1 MAAVF
6 AACTQWPLFG
16 NRRIASR
23 LLMSAVLGCAVAA
36 IQWVPTVALFSSS
49 ARKDFGIDAKLGWSL
64 PPRLASQLVVAGD
77 PRTRETLFTN
87 AAAAL
92 TENEIPLIL
101 GPYLGAF
108 ALPLALLGA
117 WRLPGFL
124 AFCMG
129 AVAASF
135 GRYLPSP
142 LPEWLAVLPFRYP
155 SKVLALVS
163 VTFAVLVG
171 AGAHAVLSRPPSTTG
186 PRRRGQF
193 ITVAVLLSAIS
204 ASLIPLP
211 GEPLARVSRA
221 ALFFGSGLLAMAAGP
236 AAGWVMVGGIL
247 LDARSGVGWVNEY
260 VDPYL
265 FNFRPPVVDVIRRL
279 GPHPRIFVAYSGVV
293 WARADLSKRGYNS
306 ASAFQATLGE
316 ILFPP
321 HGLRFGIRHG
331 FQPDFTGLGT
341 TEMQAFEVFLQTRL
355 SADIRRYLD
364 LGAIDAVIST
374 DNTNPLEEA
383 EPWARFPGITSSP
396 TRVDLWGKTPRAGL
410 ARRTITAASLE
421 ESLSTLSA
429 PEFRPG
435 VDSVIRDSST
445 RPGSPRLLAGGVAT
459 VRLDEND
466 RVDIEVVSEGPGVLV
481 LRDSLRAG
489 WSATVNGVPATI
501 LPADVLFRAV
511 LTPAGRSVVS
521 FRYTT
526 PGLGAGLLL
535 CGLGLLV
542 LGWRRPGDEAGR

>member
-1 MAAVF
+1 M
-6 AACTQWPLFG
+6 
-16 NRRIASR
+16 
-23 LLMSAVLGCAVAA
+23 
-36 IQWVPTVALFSSS
+36 
-49 ARKDFGIDAKLGWSL
+49 
-64 PPRLASQLVVAGD
+64 
-77 PRTRETLFTN
+77 
-87 AAAAL
+87 
-92 TENEIPLIL
+92 
-101 GPYLGAF
+101 
-108 ALPLALLGA
+108 
-117 WRLPGFL
+117 
-124 AFCMG
+124 
-129 AVAASF
+129 
-135 GRYLPSP
+135 
-142 LPEWLAVLPFRYP
+142 
-155 SKVLALVS
+155 
-163 VTFAVLVG
+163 
-171 AGAHAVLSRPPSTTG
+171 
-186 PRRRGQF
+186 
-193 ITVAVLLSAIS
+193 
-204 ASLIPLP
+204 
-211 GEPLARVSRA
+211 
-221 ALFFGSGLLAMAAGP
+221 
-236 AAGWVMVGGIL
+236 
-247 LDARSGVGWVNEY
+247 
-260 VDPYL
+260 
-265 FNFRPPVVDVIRRL
+265 VDVIRRL
-279 GPHPRIFVAYSGVV
+279 GPHPRVFVAYSGVV

-341 TEMQAFEVFLQTRL
+341 TEMQAFDVFLQTRL

-396 TRVDLWGKTPRAGL
+396 TRVDLRGKTPRAGL